1 MSVGNP
7 FSFVFMKFSRV
18 FPSRAGKILCIFRVF
33 GEDNKK
39 ICGNYRIRHS
49 SLLTQYPK
57 YGILSVELVRA
68 KQKKEKEKEYLMKK
82 RMFHRCIF
90 GLFSLFLAA
99 ALLIPSAAQTITEVN
114 AERNAIVSLINSY
127 DDTDTVFS
135 IASGKQLKNVD
146 GEFAYT
152 CYALRPYGYAI
163 LRNDNHVLS
172 EACFEENAA
181 LPFDL
186 KDPTVYYYVGPTTF
200 ATKKDN
206 AIRLDDGTVL
216 TEEVITS
223 IRQTEN
229 LLSEREDILGNYG
242 SSSLPER
249 STAPSVYTRS
259 VHEEYFS
266 KLHSA
271 FGENTEGTCT
281 VVAASILLGFY
292 DVFVHDTY
300 VGDIYRTA
308 ATDSQSAGTTEAFHQ
323 FLCQYVYGDGSRGGI
338 HISTAASG
346 FNNYLA
352 DRGMSI
358 RFESNVTPNVI
369 DTRLKVRSMIDHGHP
384 AIASMGKDYGAE
396 IDHTV
401 VVYGYKVISTSG
413 GGIEFSS
420 VGTNAATTSTT
431 YRVHYG
437 WQNQKSDVWVSSDW
451 FYRYGALG
459 DCTVNGSHIMDLL
472 GYTEDYHSGD
482 RHYYLKKTACS
493 SCGGNVTS
501 TWISFA
507 CNGNCAQVAALEPA
521 G

>member
-1 MSVGNP
+1 
-7 FSFVFMKFSRV
+7 
-18 FPSRAGKILCIFRVF
+18 
-33 GEDNKK
+33 
-39 ICGNYRIRHS
+39 
-49 SLLTQYPK
+49 
-57 YGILSVELVRA
+57 
-68 KQKKEKEKEYLMKK
+68 MKK

-114 AERNAIVSLINSY
+114 AEKNAIVSLINSY

-135 IASGKQLKNVD
+135 IASEKQLKNIN

-181 LPFDL
+181 LPFDP

-216 TEEVITS
+216 TEEVMTS

-242 SSSLPER
+242 SSSLTGIP
-249 STAPSVYTRS
+249 TTPTVVTKSVQAD
-259 VHEEYFS
+259 YF
-266 KLHSA
+266 KNLTLA
-271 FGENTEGTCT
+271 FGNNRNNTCT
-281 VVAASILLGFY
+281 VIAAGILLGFY
-292 DVFVHDTY
+292 DTFVHDTY
-300 VGDIYRTA
+300 VADMYRMPA
-308 ATDSQSAGTTEAFHQ
+308 SGVQSEGTTQDFHDL
-323 FLCQYVYGDGSRGGI
+323 LCDYVYGNNSWGRIDIAS
-338 HISTAASG
+338 ALSG
-346 FNNYLA
+346 FNKYLT
-352 DRGMSI
+352 DRGMNI
-358 RFESNVTPNVI
+358 RFESNITSNVV
-369 DTRLKVRSMIDHGHP
+369 DTRLKVRAMIDHGHP
-384 AIASMGKDYGAE
+384 VIASMGTNYGAD

-401 VVYGYKVISTSG
+401 VIYGYQFTSIRG
-413 GGIEFSS
+413 DGAEFSS
-420 VGTNAATTSTT
+420 VGTDATTTSTT

-437 WQNQKSDVWVSSDW
+437 KKYEQTDVWVSSDW
-451 FYRYGALG
+451 FYRYGALE
-459 DCTVNGSHIMDLL
+459 DCTVNGSHIMDIL

-507 CNGNCAQVAALEPA
+507 CDGNCAQVAALEPV